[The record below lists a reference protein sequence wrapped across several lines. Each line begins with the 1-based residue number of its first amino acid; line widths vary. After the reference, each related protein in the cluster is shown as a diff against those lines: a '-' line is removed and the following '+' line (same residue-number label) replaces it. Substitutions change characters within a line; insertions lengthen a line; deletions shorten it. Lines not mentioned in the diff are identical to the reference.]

1 MCTYILVYFSRLK
14 GIGGDSALIA
24 LGVTTHEFCRTAQ
37 RSNLAAIAMASPQA
51 TPTRRAAVGGSRPIK
66 ARWGEDSP
74 EVTSFGWA
82 GRAGARAGGFGP
94 MPDGSVGNENST
106 RKGGRQAWWGRRDGG
121 PGVRLALMA
130 AWWSARSATVES
142 ECVTLRP

>member
-51 TPTRRAAVGGSRPIK
+51 TPTRRAAVGGSRPMK
-66 ARWGEDSP
+66 ARWGE
-74 EVTSFGWA
+74 GQ
-82 GRAGARAGGFGP
+82 ARG
-94 MPDGSVGNENST
+94 DIV
-106 RKGGRQAWWGRRDGG
+106 RLGRQGRRSG
-121 PGVRLALMA
+121 R
-130 AWWSARSATVES
+130 RF
-142 ECVTLRP
+142 RPHA